1 MSTTIEKAVLTGH
14 NVLITGS
21 AGTGKS
27 VLVTRKLFSER
38 TTHMTAS
45 TEIATCNV
53 NGVTIHKFIGIMDG
67 RYGNV
72 EIPFK
77 IMNEERFYKVKDRL
91 QKVECIF
98 IDEISMLSLK
108 TFI

>member
-27 VLVTRKLFSER
+27 VLVRKLFSER

-45 TEIATCNV
+45 TGIATCNV

-77 IMNEERFYKVKDRL
+77 IMNEERFYKVKDHL
-91 QKVECIF
+91 QKFECIF
-98 IDEISMLSLK
+98 IDEIPMLSLK

>member
-27 VLVTRKLFSER
+27 VLVRKLLSER

-45 TEIATCNV
+45 TGIATCNV